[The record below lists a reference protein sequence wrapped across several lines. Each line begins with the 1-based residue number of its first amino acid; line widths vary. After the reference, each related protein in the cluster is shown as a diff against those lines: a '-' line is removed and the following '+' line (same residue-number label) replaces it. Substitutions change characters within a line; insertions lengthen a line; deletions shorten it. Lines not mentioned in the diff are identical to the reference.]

1 MANKTIPQLDPVV
14 TAAQSDKFIVRQAGD
29 FEDKHADM
37 SVMQLAL
44 QITES
49 QITDLQA
56 YLTDITGEPIGDL
69 SDVFNSTPADR
80 HVLVYDG
87 VTDNRYENRLLV
99 EADISDLQAYLTAEV
114 NDLTAAVVWDNVP
127 DANITQSSVTQHE
140 AALTITESQISD
152 LQAYLLTAGFADLDT
167 DLGDFTDIGIGYALD
182 NPKIT
187 VSSNGTTITLSL
199 QDNPTGDI
207 RFLFTDGV
215 YTHDCTPA
223 DTVAL
228 TAGTDI
234 SPTLNY
240 VYILQSTKTL
250 TASTSGWPG
259 TEHAKLGTVLCQ
271 SAASLQTDG
280 AYKVHAWTNHTTND
294 IDGELAHFST
304 WIRNQNAT
312 WTSGALVTPTV
323 GVATFDLAVSAGS
336 ILQLHPH
343 ASPSFDTSLGSEVM
357 IPNDNTTAYKRVGD
371 LTGELTDANGVSMSN
386 RYYNLVVWMV
396 VSEDGGDSQLMV
408 NLPTASYLNES
419 DAQLDS
425 SATAVFDIPTDFR
438 GTGVLLARLTIKH
451 NSGPGSFVLSQN
463 TDLRGLGPATSVGGG
478 GGGAGSLDELSDVFN
493 SAPVDRHVLVYDGV
507 TDNRYENRLLVE
519 ADISDLQSYGFGDV
533 TKVGTPVDN
542 QVGVWTGD
550 GTIEGTTGLTYDGA
564 TLVVSGGAGIGG
576 VVATILPTA
585 ADSDTGLGSG
595 GTDNV
600 TMVLGGIEGHR
611 WREFNGEIVQ
621 WVKTVNITASTTQT
635 QGQEVLQNSYVNV
648 NVVNNPND
656 VVTLPGLGS
665 PTGAI
670 QVVMNSGANTLQVY
684 PTSGDDL
691 GQGVNVSTTIEPGHS
706 KSWHALD
713 STNWQLV
720 SDSNVTEVNDLS
732 AAVTWVNVPD
742 ANITQSS
749 VTQHEGAIDHDSLLN
764 FVANEHIDWTADQG
778 ATNINNANIE
788 LAVNDLTDAFN
799 STPADRHVLVYDGV
813 TDNRYENRALVEA
826 DISDLQSYG
835 FGDVTKVGTPVNN
848 QIGVWTGDGTI
859 EGTSSLTFSGTLL
872 ELGGWFT
879 ADSVD
884 FKSVSTGGPALR
896 NLNGSS
902 TTPTVVPD
910 KDDTDTGL
918 GHVGPDLLSII
929 AGGVEIARASE
940 STEDQF
946 IVSPGATLG
955 SQALPSL
962 AFGDGDT
969 GFYESA
975 DDVLRFVVDGN
986 NRWGMTTVAFDGAV
1000 VGGPSVRNET
1010 SSLTN
1015 PTFAPHK
1022 AALNSGIGGDSSGV
1036 LSLIANSVEGL
1047 RLTEANS
1054 GVIQAPNANVA
1065 ITAFAGGGQGSATQL
1080 DESYNVITTVATTGD
1095 SVKLP
1100 PAYAINSL
1108 IYIKNDGAN
1117 DADVFPAS
1125 GDDLGA
1131 GVDTAVSIAAGSSLS
1146 FIATVA
1152 NSTWTQLFVDTT
1164 GGGASFP
1171 EYLFYADQFEN
1182 PNNADWDVN
1191 ALAPAAADSNNA
1203 ALTVRLFDDATQ
1215 EAVGMSFRLPATATN
1230 VVFEFVSRAETAPGG
1245 AVAAKPAIETRTI
1258 GDNAAVPA
1266 PPWNTLNLTK
1276 VDLPTNE
1283 NFQYDSQTISFATLL
1298 WTAGTYVQMQLTRNP
1313 THPDDN
1319 LVGDWAL
1326 LACRVSFT

>member
-1 MANKTIPQLDPVV
+1 MANGNRTSQDIILDREVQERIALALESSAGLVEVNDLTMAVVWADIPDANVPESAVTQH
-14 TAAQSDKFIVRQAGD
+14 TAA
-29 FEDKHADM
+29 
-37 SVMQLAL
+37 LT
-44 QITES
+44 ITES
-49 QITDLQA
+49 QI
-56 YLTDITGEPIGDL
+56 
-69 SDVFNSTPADR
+69 
-80 HVLVYDG
+80 
-87 VTDNRYENRLLV
+87 
-99 EADISDLQAYLTAEV
+99 SDLQSYLTAEV
-114 NDLTAAVVWDNVP
+114 NDLSAAVTWANIP
-127 DANITQSSVTQHE
+127 DANVPQSAVTQHE

-167 DLGDFTDIGIGYALD
+167 DLGDFTGIGIGYALD

-234 SPTLNY
+234 SPILNY

-396 VSEDGGDSQLMV
+396 VSEDDGDSQLMV

-463 TDLRGLGPATSVGGG
+463 TDLRGLTPATSVGGG

-519 ADISDLQSYGFGDV
+519 ADISDLQAYGFGDV
-533 TKVGTPVDN
+533 TKVGTPADN

-550 GTIEGTTGLTYDGA
+550 GTIEGTAGFTFDVTQGTLNFDASGFRVNHAGGILMSSGSGSIYFANAATPAIDNVAGTGNVPNIRPNKGDLNSGLGLKTFDAPSMVAGGVEAHRWAELNGGVIQVPKGNTAVTAFAGGGQASATQLNDSYIVITTVASPGDSVKLPPVFGLYSIVFIKNDGA
-564 TLVVSGGAGIGG
+564 NAADVFPATGHDLGAGVDTAVSIPAGRSLSFI
-576 VVATILPTA
+576 AT
-585 ADSDTGLGSG
+585 SES
-595 GTDNV
+595 
-600 TMVLGGIEGHR
+600 
-611 WREFNGEIVQ
+611 
-621 WVKTVNITASTTQT
+621 TV
-635 QGQEVLQNSYVNV
+635 
-648 NVVNNPND
+648 
-656 VVTLPGLGS
+656 GS
-665 PTGAI
+665 PTWTQFFVDA
-670 QVVMNSGANTLQVY
+670 
-684 PTSGDDL
+684 
-691 GQGVNVSTTIEPGHS
+691 TI
-706 KSWHALD
+706 
-713 STNWQLV
+713 
-720 SDSNVTEVNDLS
+720 TEVNDLS

-749 VTQHEGAIDHDSLLN
+749 VTQHEGAIDHDQLLN
-764 FVANEHIDWTADQG
+764 FVANEHLDWTADQG

-813 TDNRYENRALVEA
+813 TDNRYENRLLVEA
-826 DISDLQSYG
+826 DISDLQSYLTAEVN
-835 FGDVTKVGTPVNN
+835 DLTAAVTWANIPDANVPASAVTQHVGSIDHDQLLNFVANEHIDWTTDQGATNIDFNNNTVFTSVN
-848 QIGVWTGDGTI
+848 QGVVPGSGGGTTNFLRADGT
-859 EGTSSLTFSGTLL
+859 
-872 ELGGWFT
+872 WT
-879 ADSVD
+879 A
-884 FKSVSTGGPALR
+884 P
-896 NLNGSS
+896 
-902 TTPTVVPD
+902 
-910 KDDTDTGL
+910 
-918 GHVGPDLLSII
+918 
-929 AGGVEIARASE
+929 
-940 STEDQF
+940 
-946 IVSPGATLG
+946 
-955 SQALPSL
+955 
-962 AFGDGDT
+962 
-969 GFYESA
+969 
-975 DDVLRFVVDGN
+975 
-986 NRWGMTTVAFDGAV
+986 
-1000 VGGPSVRNET
+1000 
-1010 SSLTN
+1010 
-1015 PTFAPHK
+1015 
-1022 AALNSGIGGDSSGV
+1022 
-1036 LSLIANSVEGL
+1036 
-1047 RLTEANS
+1047 
-1054 GVIQAPNANVA
+1054 
-1065 ITAFAGGGQGSATQL
+1065 
-1080 DESYNVITTVATTGD
+1080 
-1095 SVKLP
+1095 
-1100 PAYAINSL
+1100 
-1108 IYIKNDGAN
+1108 
-1117 DADVFPAS
+1117 
-1125 GDDLGA
+1125 
-1131 GVDTAVSIAAGSSLS
+1131 
-1146 FIATVA
+1146 
-1152 NSTWTQLFVDTT
+1152 
-1164 GGGASFP
+1164 GGASFP

-1203 ALTVRLFDDATQ
+1203 ALTVRLFDDTTQ

-1266 PPWNTLNLTK
+1266 PPWTSLNLTK
-1276 VDLPTNE
+1276 IDLPTNE
-1283 NFQYDSQTISFATLL
+1283 NFQYDSQTISFATLS

-1326 LACRVSFT
+1326 LSCRVSFT